1 MHGSMCPLLP
11 GWEVNLCYAGLYG
24 LLLLGPVDLVPTVGQ
39 ELAAQHSHQVGT
51 ISGAQ
56 LSCAFSGFSEHSFQF
71 TTGR

>member
-39 ELAAQHSHQVGT
+39 ELAAHHSHEVPYQEHNYHV
-51 ISGAQ
+51 
-56 LSCAFSGFSEHSFQF
+56 LLESCANADA
-71 TTGR
+71 